1 MGGMQD
7 GDVLFFL
14 CDEPD
19 KAARMGG
26 DIRNKLG
33 HDLDLI
39 EKDVFRF
46 CWIVDFPMFEK
57 DPETGEIGFSHNPF
71 SMPQGGMD
79 ASEQASA

>member
-1 MGGMQD
+1 MAELARMGGMQD

-14 CDEPD
+14 CDS
-19 KAARMGG
+19 RTRQQMGG

-46 CWIVDFPMFEK
+46 CWIVDLMFEK
-57 DPETGEIGFSHNPF
+57 DPETGEIGFSRNPF
-71 SMPQGGMD
+71 SMPRAAWMPC
-79 ASEQASA
+79 